1 MPQRHG
7 LRHRERA
14 LSMDVVYEQNLDA
27 PFLAASVDIRI
38 APLVASGELLGFHRE
53 FSITR
58 YRSTSPGHSLVVLK
72 KHTSYAVKIKE
83 RHIL

>member
-1 MPQRHG
+1 MV
-7 LRHRERA
+7 
-14 LSMDVVYEQNLDA
+14 VVYEQNLDA

-38 APLVASGELLGFHRE
+38 APLVAFRRIVGFSSGVFHNTIP
-53 FSITR
+53 FYFPWT
-58 YRSTSPGHSLVVLK
+58 LVVLK